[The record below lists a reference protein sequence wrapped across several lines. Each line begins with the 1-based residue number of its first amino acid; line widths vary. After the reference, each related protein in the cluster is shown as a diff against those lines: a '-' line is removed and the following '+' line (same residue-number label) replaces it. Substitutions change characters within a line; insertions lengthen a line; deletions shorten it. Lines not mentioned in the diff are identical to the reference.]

1 MSPLGP
7 PSILKA
13 TRDVT
18 GTAIALRRV
27 ATIVRAVSAAPDAP
41 CVRASADQPS
51 TPVPTGCPP
60 PLPGAMPFA
69 RVDIPRKRVATYAAK
84 AHSPRA
90 RAAISP
96 VPASAVKRAAIS
108 PAPVSAVKREAISL
122 VPVSAVKR
130 EAISPVPA
138 TVRVRETISP
148 VPAMSVMKAP
158 VRAEASG
165 QDTPLPRERERVVRA
180 VLARP
185 TTIRTPSTI

>member
-90 RAAISP
+90 REAISP
-96 VPASAVKRAAIS
+96 VPASAVKREAIS
-108 PAPVSAVKREAISL
+108 PAPVSAVKREAIS
-122 VPVSAVKR
+122 PVLATVRAR
-130 EAISPVPA
+130 EVISPVPA

-148 VPAMSVMKAP
+148 VPASIRARKGISP
-158 VRAEASG
+158 VLVSIRARRRA
-165 QDTPLPRERERVVRA
+165 LPA

-185 TTIRTPSTI
+185 TTIRTPSTT